1 MATKTEVLSIFL
13 WLFLS
18 LTKADVFESV
28 LGDVKD
34 CKDVCKNTYTPH
46 TFEKNFLQ
54 DCCERG
60 CRLYSMMEFI
70 YDDQNTT
77 KDVCQSSCR
86 EAYEKAEEYDACLMG
101 CNSQIPFSQ
110 QRQQVETN
118 QNIHVLYPLMF
129 MHNVYSSMFDQMF
142 QQMTYT
148 WSKFF
153 KEADGTVVIIQSQ
166 QQYPVYFYTENLDV
180 PEEEEGEGEDE
191 YKTVNYPETILEA
204 LDNSATPILKNSQ
217 LKSHQNDENDD
228 VINLSVR
235 DLQEMEDSSN
245 DWLSCVAKKSGL
257 PRLLLSILL
266 LMCAVA
272 MIWLCLTA
280 AATAPDHRLFRKPQK
295 LSINGD
301 LEVMNAM
308 LSQGLKPSYPQ
319 ETAEVYPLP
328 IKIKIQQV

>member
-1 MATKTEVLSIFL
+1 MATKTEVLWIFL
-13 WLFLS
+13 SMFLT
-18 LTKADVFESV
+18 LTKAAVFESV
-28 LGDVKD
+28 LDDVSD
-34 CKDVCKNTYTPH
+34 CKNVCKNTYTPH
-46 TFEKNFLQ
+46 TFEKNSLQ

-70 YDDQNTT
+70 YNDQNTT
-77 KDVCQSSCR
+77 KDVCLSSCK
-86 EAYEKAEEYDACLMG
+86 EAYEKTEEYDACLMG
-101 CNSQIPFSQ
+101 CNSQIPFSLEH
-110 QRQQVETN
+110 QQVDTDQ

-129 MHNVYSSMFDQMF
+129 MHSMYSSMFDQMF
-142 QQMTYT
+142 QQMTNT
-148 WSKFF
+148 WSNFF
-153 KEADGTVVIIQSQ
+153 KDTDGAVIIIQSQ
-166 QQYPVYFYTENLDV
+166 QQQPMYFYAEILDV
-180 PEEEEGEGEDE
+180 PEETEGEDE

-217 LKSHQNDENDD
+217 LKAHENDD
-228 VINLSVR
+228 VSLSAR
-235 DLQEMEDSSN
+235 DLQEMEDSSS

-257 PRLLLSILL
+257 PRLLLTILL
-266 LMCAVA
+266 LMCAIA

-280 AATAPDHRLFRKPQK
+280 AATAPDHRLSRKPQK

-308 LSQGLKPSYPQ
+308 LSQGLKPSFPQ